1 MRVGVVGLEDVE
13 EAMDVR
19 LSCCCFDFLFLFL
32 VIPSLSRL
40 VSMAFSFMVLEPTI
54 KFSWSVVHP
63 VFLAFLRISI
73 KVSYCLDAIFSFLSR

>member
-1 MRVGVVGLEDVE
+1 MRVGVVGLEDIE
-13 EAMDVR
+13 EAMDVC
-19 LSCCCFDFLFLFL
+19 LGCCCFDFFFPWL
-32 VIPSLSRL
+32 IPIFSRL
-40 VSMAFSFMVLEPTI
+40 VSMAFSFMVFEPTI